1 VIEEK
6 EIKVSTTDP
15 DSGYMHRDGKPEGF
29 FYLDHRTVDAKYTI
43 ITDAYVTPGNVHDSR
58 PYLDR
63 LKRQEER
70 FGFSIEAVAL
80 DSGYL
85 TTPICKELKD
95 QDIFAVIGHRRFHC
109 AKGLFPKW
117 KFYYDS
123 KTDTYRCPQDQL
135 LTYRTTTRDGYREY
149 KSDPTYC
156 KDCPRRAE
164 CTRSKNFVKVI
175 TRHVWEESREWVR
188 NNRLSDIGKELY
200 RKRKEHIERSF
211 ADSKQLHGLRYCHL
225 RGALGVQEQV
235 LLTAACQNMKKIATH
250 LAKLA

>member
-1 VIEEK
+1 
-6 EIKVSTTDP
+6 
-15 DSGYMHRDGKPEGF
+15 MHRDGKPEGF
-29 FYLDHRTVDAKYTI
+29 FYLDHRTVDGKYTI
-43 ITDAYVTPGNVHDSR
+43 ITDAYITPGNVHDSI

-63 LKRQEER
+63 LQRQKER

-85 TTPICKELKD
+85 TTPICKELKN
-95 QDIFAVIGHRRFHC
+95 QDIFAVIAHRRFHS

-117 KFYYDS
+117 KFHYDS
-123 KTDTYRCPQDQL
+123 QADTYRCPQDHL

-156 KDCPRRAE
+156 KGCPCRIE
-164 CTRSKNFVKVI
+164 CTRSKNCVKVL

-188 NNRLSDIGKELY
+188 SNRLSDSGKELY
-200 RKRKEHIERSF
+200 KKRKEQIERSF

-225 RGALGVQEQV
+225 RGVLGVQEQV